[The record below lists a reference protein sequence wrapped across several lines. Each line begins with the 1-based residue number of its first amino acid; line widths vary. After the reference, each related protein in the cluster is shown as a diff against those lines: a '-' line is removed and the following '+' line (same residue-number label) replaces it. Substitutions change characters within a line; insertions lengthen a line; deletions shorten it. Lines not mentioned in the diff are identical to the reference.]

1 MCTYVR
7 VVCGACMRV
16 LVCVCVARRELLHR
30 KSFSSLASLSR
41 TKQKGSVWNGS
52 LVPPRQQSWNM
63 NTMCDPL
70 EDVSCLQ
77 QALSRLV
84 RGHAH
89 MASVCLFNPWEWCK
103 ECDDVFCGL
112 GALFA
117 SHHHAHHHRVCVVVC
132 GLGVCACRVC
142 VCLCPRLCARA
153 CGCRLRFCTRTR
165 HLSESPRILSL
176 PVSSVC
182 PIRKEHPCL
191 VCACF
196 VFVARLFFFSRSVQ
210 FRGESGEAR
219 VVIKS

>member
-103 ECDDVFCGL
+103 EWDDVFCGFGCPL
-112 GALFA
+112 CVA
-117 SHHHAHHHRVCVVVC
+117 SSCASSPRVRGRVRSGCVCVSC
-132 GLGVCACRVC
+132 VC
-142 VCLCPRLCARA
+142 VFVSTSVRARLWLPPALLHKDTSLVRISTNTLSPRLKRVSNKK
-153 CGCRLRFCTRTR
+153 GT
-165 HLSESPRILSL
+165 
-176 PVSSVC
+176 PVSCVC
-182 PIRKEHPCL
+182 VFCFCGSSL
-191 VCACF
+191 LLLALCAIQ
-196 VFVARLFFFSRSVQ
+196 R
-210 FRGESGEAR
+210 
-219 VVIKS
+219 